1 MWCLESGEKWPD
13 SPNLLRLEQLLW
25 LVDELSEERERH
37 RIKDDPGF
45 GARGTDG

>member
-13 SPNLLRLEQLLW
+13 SPNLLRLELLW
-25 LVDELSEERERH
+25 LIDELSEEHERR